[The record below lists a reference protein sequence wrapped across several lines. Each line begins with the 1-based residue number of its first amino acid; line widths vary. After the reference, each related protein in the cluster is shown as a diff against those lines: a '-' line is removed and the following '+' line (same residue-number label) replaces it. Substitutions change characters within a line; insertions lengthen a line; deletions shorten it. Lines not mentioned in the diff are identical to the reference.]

1 MFPSMSSSPPTLS
14 FFKKSPKFLFS
25 EATLTTVLGYRP
37 LLLGISTLLALNC
50 FKRAYCRKARFI
62 MELIWILLGF
72 GGLIAVLC
80 SVLWV
85 LEGRRLR

>member
-1 MFPSMSSSPPTLS
+1 MSSSPPTLS

-37 LLLGISTLLALNC
+37 LLLGIS
-50 FKRAYCRKARFI
+50 
-62 MELIWILLGF
+62 IWILLGF